1 MKLSPLSHFSSCSS
15 ISAHSSNVRSQW
27 FKIIK
32 SFIDG
37 DRNAATVLVKYR
49 PLNTKQEELVLWSIT
64 GCEFMTPQWKILK
77 IVFSFLS
84 SYFIYFHFT
93 VSPNPSCNGVVR
105 CEDNCDIMTINSQ
118 LVTETMRHH
127 STRFLLCSWAQ
138 LWRTNNKRP
147 MSLSPHNQEKIS
159 GVTCSYHVKCCWIL
173 VFTKIVGL

>member
-1 MKLSPLSHFSSCSS
+1 MIQDNQVIYWWWQKCRNSLGKISPPQYKTRACAVKHHWMW
-15 ISAHSSNVRSQW
+15 IHDSAVENSR
-27 FKIIK
+27 
-32 SFIDG
+32 
-37 DRNAATVLVKYR
+37 
-49 PLNTKQEELVLWSIT
+49 
-64 GCEFMTPQWKILK
+64 
-77 IVFSFLS
+77 IVFSFIS

-173 VFTKIVGL
+173 LFTKIVGL